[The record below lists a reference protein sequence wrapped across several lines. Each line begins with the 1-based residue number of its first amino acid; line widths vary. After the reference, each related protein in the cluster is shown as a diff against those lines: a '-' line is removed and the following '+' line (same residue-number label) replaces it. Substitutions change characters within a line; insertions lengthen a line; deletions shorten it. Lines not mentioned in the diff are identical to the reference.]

1 MWEEIQ
7 DSPGEIYDMEDFY
20 KQVEEL
26 REIMDKCIE
35 LEEQKMITI
44 HKYELEILLSGIE
57 DTLRVMSGVDYTVDK
72 YDPRN
77 VENTAYSI
85 GYSQSSLRLIHETL
99 TRMMED
105 DK

>member
-1 MWEEIQ
+1 
-7 DSPGEIYDMEDFY
+7 
-20 KQVEEL
+20 
-26 REIMDKCIE
+26 
-35 LEEQKMITI
+35 MITI
-44 HKYELEILLSGIE
+44 HKYELEILLEGIE

-77 VENTAYSI
+77 VENTAAYSI
-85 GYSQSSLRLIHETL
+85 GYSQSRLRLIHDTL

>member
-1 MWEEIQ
+1 
-7 DSPGEIYDMEDFY
+7 
-20 KQVEEL
+20 
-26 REIMDKCIE
+26 
-35 LEEQKMITI
+35 MITI

-57 DTLRVMSGVDYTVDK
+57 DTLRVMSDIDYSADS

-77 VENTAYSI
+77 IEKTAPYAV
-85 GYSQSSLRLIHETL
+85 GYSKSSLRLIHDTL

>member
-35 LEEQKMITI
+35 LEEQK
-44 HKYELEILLSGIE
+44 LSPF
-57 DTLRVMSGVDYTVDK
+57 T
-72 YDPRN
+72 
-77 VENTAYSI
+77 NTNWKSF
-85 GYSQSSLRLIHETL
+85 SKVLKTH
-99 TRMMED
+99 
-105 DK
+105 

>member
-35 LEEQKMITI
+35 LEEQEMITI
-44 HKYELEILLSGIE
+44 HNIRTGEILLEGIE

-77 VENTAYSI
+77 VENTAAYSI
-85 GYSQSSLRLIHETL
+85 GYSQSSLRLIQVRLSHE
-99 TRMMED
+99 
-105 DK
+105 